1 MALQKITTQAPDDD
15 MVETALV
22 AMKAALDM
30 DYSP

>member
-1 MALQKITTQAPDDD
+1 

-30 DYSP
+30 DYSEYNVKVLENSK